1 NAFTASS
8 NSTSVTVD
16 FTVPVAASF
25 TVNSTS
31 PAAGSVV
38 VGATPSQYVV
48 NLSGAVDPTT
58 VQPSDFLVNGR
69 PATGAVLTNSNQT
82 ITSPFTSDP
91 VTTQGV
97 QSMHIDAGAFTRA
110 SDGNAV
116 VQFDGTFRFNAT
128 LLQVIST
135 SPPVG
140 SVFTISSSTTFDV
153 TFNEP
158 VDPTSVQ
165 AADLALSGIA
175 GATVSGV
182 TVLPGNTTARFTI
195 TGLAAEGTLGGSIAA
210 GAVNDVFGNP
220 GSSFS
225 ANYPVDIGT
234 VPYPVPLTSERP
246 AGSLIYDPTASGA
259 ISFAGDTDA
268 FTLAVDPGQTIT
280 VVVTPT
286 ATGLQPTVQLT
297 GPLGPLGTASAPA
310 AGQKVALQ
318 TLPAAVGGTYTVTV
332 GSVAGTT
339 GGYTVQIILNAFAET
354 EGTAATNNTPATAQ
368 SLGSSFIN
376 LQSPAGTAS
385 RGAVVGQTTVTS
397 TPGVNL
403 ITNGTFE
410 TGNFNGWTVSSQ
422 GQNR

>member
-1 NAFTASS
+1 MDAMKLQPANPSFTQARDAIIAADNALNGGADLFEIWTAFARRGLGANAFTASS

-82 ITSPFTSDP
+82 ITFTFTSDP

-116 VQFDGTFRFNAT
+116 VQFDGTFRFDAT

-182 TVLPGNTTARFTI
+182 TVLPGN
-195 TGLAAEGTLGGSIAA
+195 
-210 GAVNDVFGNP
+210 
-220 GSSFS
+220 
-225 ANYPVDIGT
+225 
-234 VPYPVPLTSERP
+234 
-246 AGSLIYDPTASGA
+246 
-259 ISFAGDTDA
+259 
-268 FTLAVDPGQTIT
+268 
-280 VVVTPT
+280 
-286 ATGLQPTVQLT
+286 
-297 GPLGPLGTASAPA
+297 
-310 AGQKVALQ
+310 
-318 TLPAAVGGTYTVTV
+318 
-332 GSVAGTT
+332 
-339 GGYTVQIILNAFAET
+339 
-354 EGTAATNNTPATAQ
+354 
-368 SLGSSFIN
+368 
-376 LQSPAGTAS
+376 
-385 RGAVVGQTTVTS
+385 
-397 TPGVNL
+397 
-403 ITNGTFE
+403 
-410 TGNFNGWTVSSQ
+410 
-422 GQNR
+422 